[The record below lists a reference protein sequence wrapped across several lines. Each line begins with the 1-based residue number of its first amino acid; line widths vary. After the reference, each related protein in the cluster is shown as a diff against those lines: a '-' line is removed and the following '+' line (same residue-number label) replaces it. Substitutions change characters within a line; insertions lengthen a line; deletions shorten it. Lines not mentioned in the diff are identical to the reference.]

1 MNVKKNKNNSFR
13 IVQSEILTKG
23 HSYYYLSR
31 GKTLIPTSDYSN
43 LVTWVMTARK
53 RGKLVLQKYLQG
65 LFPKKIEFLKSNPI
79 HSKLGAVREI
89 CWSTAL
95 VLANSHRLVKF
106 VGLSSDFE
114 QLFLKG
120 SYKAC
125 LELLDAIEAEFGVS
139 QWLIENKIAV
149 LQLSEGIEAQKKY
162 VQEIKANG
170 TSNVPWLAY
179 TYSRRNEDTTTY
191 FRFVSQTIDF
201 LNELEDSALKSSLLF
216 RALNIFPPEVE
227 SIGDILHYESNSP
240 LVDIYTALMFVVQV
254 VMTSDIVELKETVLQ
269 CLLAM
274 SNKVNDPRIKRLLF
288 IAGMST
294 DPCQRQFVKLIVN
307 SPAEEA
313 PNYPVDSDWPVL
325 WRDEA
330 IECLNAES
338 DIRVDGSFQKN
349 IISDLRHIY
358 KEGSQADEDIGR
370 KLKDCLNYRWMSF
383 SNVLQELLWRE
394 FSCDAVA
401 DIRSSLIRFV
411 NTDYLD
417 SELLRYLPESSRD
430 AYRQKLISEG
440 GDSFALRA
448 NLALANK
455 DFTSFQAKDSDDGE
469 SIVLLRAELALSN
482 HAYNDVMHIC
492 SPLLRS
498 KSLRMRRIAARL
510 TAYALDLNADLGP
523 LVDFVSGSCVLDDG
537 IVNMMPIQRCAE
549 RLDKKARK
557 DLAGK
562 LSTPVILSLYSK
574 NFDDNYDKELSYA
587 YEDFLIRKG
596 LSRPSELYNIAIDLD
611 PKELVYY
618 LKHICIPEIM
628 KVSTAFNGTAE
639 LQNERLAVCYLLL
652 KYDEDNAKDYE
663 FEIREITRSQ
673 AIRKGVRHVEQSKM
687 SIDVAAL
694 RKWADKKLKEN
705 FLRYQALLKAG
716 FNPAAGFKEALLDSL
731 SAGRPMPREF
741 FEVPTDEASSLL
753 KDIVYSIIQE
763 CTINPMHGL
772 DCYLSMRI
780 RHGALSGQLRGP
792 LELEKIITQKKSDQ
806 ESYASN
812 EFWKEKLSALPQ
824 AVRENVDI
832 SLCMFSATYD
842 NIIEEVTN
850 QKIQICTKEKPGG
863 LFNVSFTYVDIR
875 FVATLI
881 DGETTFDMFFDQC
894 IDLFWRSVGTCL
906 QRVHYNIESVL
917 KPSLNVAFHKLQ
929 ENVSAVSVGHSTA
942 ELDRAI
948 RTAQTNAQQAL
959 EQIKDWFKLPTPRVE
974 PPFEMQELI
983 DIGLQCV
990 QRIHRDFNPVIKT
1003 EISSLPPFADALTTF
1018 SDIFFIIFDNI
1029 RKYSAMGDSPNIFI
1043 KIIKEA
1049 GGIIKLLVE
1058 NDVELTPDG
1067 GCNAERVESIKKII
1081 ENGSYQNSVKSEGG
1095 TGLIKL
1101 KKIIGPHHYMDFGY
1115 SEDSKFFV
1123 EFTLTL
1129 REITI

>member
-1 MNVKKNKNNSFR
+1 MKRTKNNSFR
-13 IVQSEILTKG
+13 VVQTDILTKG
-23 HSYYYLSR
+23 HPSYYLSQGR
-31 GKTLIPTSDYSN
+31 ALVSPSDYAN
-43 LVTWVMTARK
+43 LAAWVMSARK
-53 RGKLVLQKYLQG
+53 RGQLVLQKYIQG
-65 LFPKKIEFLKSNPI
+65 LFPKKIELLKNNPVFN
-79 HSKLGAVREI
+79 KVGAVKEVH
-89 CWSTAL
+89 WSAAL
-95 VLANSHRLVKF
+95 IMANANRVVRF

-114 QLFLKG
+114 RFFLSSDYEK
-120 SYKAC
+120 C
-125 LELLDAIEAEFGVS
+125 LEVLGVVEAEFGVS

-149 LQLSEGIEAQKKY
+149 LQVGKGIESQKKY
-162 VQEIKANG
+162 VQEIKAKG
-170 TSNVPWLAY
+170 TSNIPWLAY
-179 TYSRRNEDTTTY
+179 TFSRRNEETTTY

-201 LNELEDSALKSSLLF
+201 LSELEHPALKSSLMF
-216 RALNIFPPEVE
+216 RALSIFPPEVE

-240 LVDIYTALMFVVQV
+240 LIDIFTTFMFVAQV
-254 VMTSDIVELKETVLQ
+254 VIAGDVTELKESVLQ
-269 CLLAM
+269 CLVVLAP
-274 SNKVNDPRIKRLLF
+274 KINDPRINRLLF
-288 IAGMST
+288 IAGLSS
-294 DPCQRQFVKLIVN
+294 DPCQRQCAI
-307 SPAEEA
+307 AEAECSLESA
-313 PNYPVDSDWPVL
+313 SVPLTYSDWPII

-330 IECLNAES
+330 IESLRTGREIN
-338 DIRVDGSFQKN
+338 VDGTLQKN
-349 IISDLRHIY
+349 IASDLLHIY
-358 KEGSQADEDIGR
+358 REGSLADEDIGR

-383 SNVLQELLWRE
+383 SNVFEELLWRE
-394 FSCDAVA
+394 FSSDGIA
-401 DIRSSLIRFV
+401 DSRLALIRFV
-411 NTDYLD
+411 NTMYLD
-417 SELLRYLPESSRD
+417 PELLRYLPDASRD
-430 AYRQKLISEG
+430 TYHQKLIREG
-440 GDSFALRA
+440 GDSFILRA
-448 NLALANK
+448 NLSLANK
-455 DFTSFQAKDSDDGE
+455 DFSSFKSMESDDDE
-469 SIVLLRAELALSN
+469 SIVLLQAELAFSKE
-482 HAYNDVMHIC
+482 AYNDVMEIC
-492 SPLLRS
+492 SPLLQSRNV
-498 KSLRMRRIAARL
+498 RMRRVASRL
-510 TAYALDLNADLGP
+510 TAHALGLNTKLGP
-523 LVDFVSGSCVLDDG
+523 LVDFVSSSCVLDRG
-537 IVNMMPIQRCAE
+537 IVNMMPIQSCAE

-557 DLAGK
+557 ELACK
-562 LSTPVILSLYSK
+562 LSTPIVLSLYSR
-574 NFDDNYDKELSYA
+574 NFDDTYDKELSYA

-596 LSRPSELYNIAIDLD
+596 LSKPSELHSIAIDLNKD
-611 PKELVYY
+611 ELVYY
-618 LKHICIPEIM
+618 LKYICTPDIM
-628 KVSTAFNGTAE
+628 KVSTVFNGTAE

-652 KYDEDNAKDYE
+652 KYDESNAKDYE
-663 FEIREITRSQ
+663 FEIREITRAQ

-694 RKWADKKLKEN
+694 RKWADKKLKES

-792 LELEKIITQKKSDQ
+792 LESERIITQKKSDQ

-812 EFWKEKLSALPQ
+812 DFWNDKLSVLPQ

-832 SLCMFSATYD
+832 NLCMFSASYD

-850 QKIQICTKEKPGG
+850 QQIQIYTKEKPDG
-863 LFNVSFTYVDIR
+863 LFNVTFTYADIR
-875 FVATLI
+875 FVATFI
-881 DGETTFDMFFDQC
+881 DEESTFDVFFDQC

-906 QRVHYNIESVL
+906 ERVHHYIDGVL
-917 KPSLNVAFHKLQ
+917 KPSLNIAFNKLQ

-942 ELDRAI
+942 ELDRSI

-1003 EISSLPPFADALTTF
+1003 EISSLPPLADALTTF

-1029 RKYSAMGDSPNIFI
+1029 RKYSAMGDSPNISI
-1043 KIIKEA
+1043 KIIKEF
-1049 GGIIKLLVE
+1049 GGVVKLVVE
-1058 NDVELTPDG
+1058 NDVDFAVG
-1067 GCNAERVESIKKII
+1067 SGCDAGRVESIKKII

-1101 KKIIGPHHYMDFGY
+1101 KKIIGPSRYMDFGY